1 MFTLPL
7 GGGMENDMKK
17 EWIEVSSYQGEGYL
31 PMIDY
36 ETWRV
41 AILRYCEELE
51 VQNLATMQ
59 KHVETDEVFVLLE
72 GNCVLFTGGNE
83 TSIGEIAA
91 IAMEP
96 LQLYNVKKGTWHTH
110 TLDHAATVLIVENRD
125 TNATN
130 SPTDRLTSAQI
141 EQLQEFYQKVRG

>member
-1 MFTLPL
+1 
-7 GGGMENDMKK
+7 MKK
-17 EWIEVSSYQGEGYL
+17 ELIEVSSYQGEGYL
-31 PMIDY
+31 PIIDY

-59 KHVETDEVFVLLE
+59 KHDETDEVFVLLE
-72 GNCVLFTGGNE
+72 GNCTLFTGGNLDR
-83 TSIGEIAA
+83 IGEVEA

-110 TLDHAATVLIVENRD
+110 TLDRAATVLIVENRN
-125 TNATN
+125 TTELN
-130 SPTDRLTSAQI
+130 SPTESLTKAQI
-141 EQLQEFYQKVRG
+141 DQLRALYQNQASFGR

>member
-1 MFTLPL
+1 
-7 GGGMENDMKK
+7 MKK

-36 ETWRV
+36 GAWRV

-59 KHVETDEVFVLLE
+59 KHDETDEVFVLLE
-72 GNCVLFTGGNE
+72 GNCVLFTGG
-83 TSIGEIAA
+83 TQDRIDEIDA
-91 IAMEP
+91 ISMEP

-110 TLDHAATVLIVENRD
+110 TLDRAATVLIVENRD
-125 TNATN
+125 TAESN
-130 SPTDRLTSAQI
+130 SPTGRLTSEQV
-141 EQLQEFYQKVRG
+141 EQLQFLFREMRR

>member
-1 MFTLPL
+1 
-7 GGGMENDMKK
+7 MEINMKK

-36 ETWRV
+36 GTWRV

-59 KHVETDEVFVLLE
+59 KHDETDEVFVLLE
-72 GNCVLFTGGNE
+72 GNCILFTGGNQDR
-83 TSIGEIAA
+83 IGEVDA

-125 TNATN
+125 TCEEN
-130 SPTDRLTSAQI
+130 SPTHQLTSEQK
-141 EQLQEFYQKVRG
+141 EQLQELYQKVRIH

>member
-1 MFTLPL
+1 
-7 GGGMENDMKK
+7 MKK
-17 EWIEVSSYQGEGYL
+17 EYIDVNSYQGEGYL
-31 PMIDY
+31 PMIDF

-59 KHVETDEVFVLLE
+59 KHNETDEVFVLLE
-72 GNCVLFTGGNE
+72 GNCTLFTGGKGDELNE
-83 TSIGEIAA
+83 IDA

-110 TLDHAATVLIVENRD
+110 TLDHSATVLIVENKNTSD
-125 TNATN
+125 KN
-130 SPTDRLTSAQI
+130 SPTQSLSKEQI
-141 EQLQEFYQKVRG
+141 TELRSLFTEWK